1 VPIAK
6 QVFVRLFGEL
16 MRITYNKTTLGVLS
30 STIARV
36 LFPVLLRFSEMKL
49 FLFDAGIDRRRIT
62 AQQS

>member
-1 VPIAK
+1 
-6 QVFVRLFGEL
+6 

-49 FLFDAGIDRRRIT
+49 FLFDAGIDQRRIT
-62 AQQS
+62 TQQS